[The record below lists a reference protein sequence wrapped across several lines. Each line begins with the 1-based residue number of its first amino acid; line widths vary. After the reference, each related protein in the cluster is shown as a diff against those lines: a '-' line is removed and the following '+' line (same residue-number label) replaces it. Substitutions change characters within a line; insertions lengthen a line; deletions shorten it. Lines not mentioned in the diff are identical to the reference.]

1 MSAQRAGGVM
11 VAALVLGTSSVRSG
25 GSSPLPPTQMFK
37 EKRFFWVILVLVIVI
52 YGQSLWGTFVYDDR
66 GILEHWDLLS
76 KLSNMFR
83 TGLYPYWTVEAG
95 LYRPITLLSYTFNIV
110 LLGGS
115 ALSFHLVNI
124 FLYLGISWSIY
135 VFVKR
140 LFGRS
145 YFAILSALIF
155 LVLPIHTEVVANITG
170 RSELLALLF
179 SLLAFME
186 VVKEKSN
193 FWLVGLYSFLAIGSK
208 ESAIALLP
216 LVFILKRDFKIIS
229 AAGIGVAFYL
239 FIRFFV
245 LGINHFVGV
254 ETSEID
260 NPLMYVSASERIAT
274 ALQVLWIY
282 FSKTL
287 VPLGLCSDYL
297 YNQIEVAKEF
307 FNLKTVLGGTILL
320 GSVVSFFAF
329 IRKHSAISLASAV
342 FLTSFLPVSNIF
354 FATGTIAGE
363 RLFFFPSLGIAL
375 ILAYVLSKRKPLI
388 YIAFG
393 LIIIFSIFALQRQS
407 VWLTEEKLF
416 TNAAECAP
424 KSVSAQSNFGTVY
437 YFKGDYKKAQETL
450 EYSRSIKPVYGRG
463 LNNLGLAYWKTG
475 EIDNAI
481 ASYHQALIQ
490 RVSYPGAIENL
501 VLLYA
506 GEKDYDSA
514 NRWFRLFNNP
524 Q

>member
-1 MSAQRAGGVM
+1 MK
-11 VAALVLGTSSVRSG
+11 
-25 GSSPLPPTQMFK
+25 K
-37 EKRFFWVILVLVIVI
+37 EKVFLLIVFVLIFLI

-76 KLSNMFR
+76 KLSNILR

-95 LYRPITLLSYTFNIV
+95 LYRPVTLLSYTLNIV

-135 VFVKR
+135 IFIKR
-140 LFGRS
+140 LFGRG

-179 SLLAFME
+179 SLLALIE
-186 VVKEKSN
+186 VTKEKSN

-216 LVFILKRDFKIIS
+216 LIFMLKKDFKIIS
-229 AAGIGVAFYL
+229 ASGIGVAFYL

-260 NPLMYVSASERIAT
+260 NPLMYVNASERIAT
-274 ALQVLWIY
+274 ALQVLWMY

-287 VPLGLCSDYL
+287 IPLGLCSDYS
-297 YNQIEVAKEF
+297 YNQIEVAKNL
-307 FNLKTVLGGTILL
+307 FNIKTILGGTIFI
-320 GSVVSFFAF
+320 GAVISFFAF
-329 IRKHSAISLASAV
+329 IRKHPAISLSSAV
-342 FLTSFLPVSNIF
+342 FLASFLPISNIF

-363 RLFFFPSLGIAL
+363 RLFFFPSLGIAI
-375 ILAYVLSKRKPLI
+375 ILAYLFSKRKSLI
-388 YIAFG
+388 YIALC
-393 LIIIFSIFALQRQS
+393 LIVIFSVFALQRQS

-424 KSVSAQSNFGTVY
+424 KSVSAHSNFGTVY
-437 YFKGDYKKAQETL
+437 YFKGEYKKAQEIL
-450 EYSRSIKPVYGRG
+450 EYSRSIKPVYARG
-463 LNNLGLAYWKTG
+463 LNNLGLAYWKIG

-501 VLLYA
+501 VLLYLSVGDNEGA
-506 GEKDYDSA
+506 G
-514 NRWFRLFNNP
+514 RWLKLFTLSP
-524 Q
+524 E